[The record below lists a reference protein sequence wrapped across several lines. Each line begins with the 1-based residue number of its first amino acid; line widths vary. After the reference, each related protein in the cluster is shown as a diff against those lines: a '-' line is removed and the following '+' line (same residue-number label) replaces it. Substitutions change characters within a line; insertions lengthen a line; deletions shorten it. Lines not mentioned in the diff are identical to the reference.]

1 MEQKDQQ
8 KPDKLN
14 WKRVLFS
21 IIYLLL
27 ALLFLLLIF
36 LKFRERVFYFA
47 VEEKTWNGYRF
58 LWCLSAVLLG
68 FFTAAVAQWHN
79 AKSPLPLYITHYPLQ
94 LIAMAT
100 LVFGALHVFEA
111 TSGYLFY
118 YLSFGLCF
126 TLGNLVDSYWSFIK
140 AIIVRSNK

>member
-1 MEQKDQQ
+1 MEQKNQEEADT
-8 KPDKLN
+8 LN
-14 WKRVLFS
+14 WKRVVFS
-21 IIYLLL
+21 LIYLLL
-27 ALLFLLLIF
+27 ALLLLSLIF
-36 LKFRERVFYFA
+36 FRFRERVFYFA
-47 VEEKTWNGYRF
+47 LEEKTWHGYRF

-100 LVFGALHVFEA
+100 LVFGALHIFEA

-126 TLGNLVDSYWSFIK
+126 TLGHLVDSYWAFIK
-140 AIIVRSNK
+140 AIIGRSNT